1 VRAPLP
7 RLKAGGLCVVRVS
20 CVSRVCLCR
29 ACVCVCGV
37 LISGGTSVLIQH
49 YLLELGRLEAQCD
62 PASTT
67 AHWVPDDTVDSCR
80 HCSSAFSK
88 LTRRVLHYY
97 YLHSSHSIPFRL

>member
-1 VRAPLP
+1 M
-7 RLKAGGLCVVRVS
+7 
-20 CVSRVCLCR
+20 
-29 ACVCVCGV
+29 
-37 LISGGTSVLIQH
+37 LIQH

-88 LTRRVLHYY
+88 LTRRVLPYCSA
-97 YLHSSHSIPFRL
+97 LLSFDP

>member
-1 VRAPLP
+1 VRLFSLSLSSNLSPPPSFSRKWYHGLMRMVHGVRA
-7 RLKAGGLCVVRVS
+7 
-20 CVSRVCLCR
+20 
-29 ACVCVCGV
+29 
-37 LISGGTSVLIQH
+37 GGTSVLIQH

-88 LTRRVLHYY
+88 LTRRVCVLSHPP
-97 YLHSSHSIPFRL
+97 HSLT